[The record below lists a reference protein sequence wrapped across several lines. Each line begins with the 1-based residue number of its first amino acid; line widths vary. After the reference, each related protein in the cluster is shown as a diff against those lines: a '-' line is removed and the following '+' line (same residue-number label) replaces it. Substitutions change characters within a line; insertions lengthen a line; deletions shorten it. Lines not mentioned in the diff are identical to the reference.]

1 MKKIFCLVGCLVF
14 GSANAAVLNFDDI
27 NPGANYVTMSS
38 LGQSNYAGLSWDTDW
53 YVGNTSVSSYGN
65 AAHSGT
71 QYLSNG
77 GNVTNLSVG
86 FGTLFDFDG
95 AWFATPSHSN
105 PAEWVNISAFDSLN
119 NLIGTTG
126 EVSINSTMSW
136 VNAGFS
142 DVAYLNITRGDGWF
156 TMDDFTY
163 NSSVN
168 VPEPTSIVLFGLG
181 LASIGFSRK
190 KNS

>member
-1 MKKIFCLVGCLVF
+1 
-14 GSANAAVLNFDDI
+14 
-27 NPGANYVTMSS
+27 
-38 LGQSNYAGLSWDTDW
+38 
-53 YVGNTSVSSYGN
+53 
-65 AAHSGT
+65 
-71 QYLSNG
+71 
-77 GNVTNLSVG
+77 
-86 FGTLFDFDG
+86 
-95 AWFATPSHSN
+95 
-105 PAEWVNISAFDSLN
+105 
-119 NLIGTTG
+119 
-126 EVSINSTMSW
+126 MSW